1 MKRIN
6 HIILLIVAT
15 MSVACGSSDT
25 FGSRN
30 NQKRVVAS
38 VDGNDLLLKDI
49 LADMPEGLT
58 GADST
63 TFAKMY
69 IDNWVLN
76 RLKLAR
82 AEKVLSSK
90 GDIDRL
96 VEDYRQSLI
105 MRQLDQ
111 YYIDEAL
118 DTEITEQQIKAHY
131 RQHTHQF
138 TLDHDK
144 VRGVL
149 VRAPKDFRN
158 KSTLREALSNASS
171 DDIQEIVAFTEKH
184 DLQITDLTA
193 EWVTFSDFLSYLPTV
208 RTRNYDNLLSK
219 GKVQSMQADDVVF
232 YFTITDI
239 VAKGSIA
246 PMESVEDDIRR
257 MIYADRRTEII
268 KKYEAELKLEAIE
281 NDRIEIDDEQM
292 MNAFSARPNINDN
305 APSTESESEVIEEK
319 SEKKNKKEEKKSEGE
334 KKDSSSKDKESKED
348 KNSKDNKE
356 AKISKSTTD
365 KKGSDNNS
373 SDAKKE
379 DADNKTRAE
388 ENAAAKSNEVASDKA
403 DEKPAEKPAEKTAET
418 KSEKPAEKPA
428 EATTEKPAE
437 AKSET
442 SETENSK

>member
-1 MKRIN
+1 MKRIY
-6 HIILLIVAT
+6 HIIMLVAAT

-30 NQKRVVAS
+30 NHKRVVAS

-90 GDIDRL
+90 GDINRL

-111 YYIDEAL
+111 YYIDEHL
-118 DTEITEQQIKAHY
+118 DTEITEQQIKAYY

-144 VRGVL
+144 VQGVL

-158 KSTLREALSNASS
+158 KTTLREALSNASS
-171 DDIQEIVAFTEKH
+171 DGLQEILAFTEKH
-184 DLQITDLTA
+184 DLQITDLTS

-239 VAKGSIA
+239 TAKGSIA
-246 PMESVEDDIRR
+246 PIECVEDDIRR
-257 MIYADRRTEII
+257 MIYSDRRSEII

-292 MNAFSARPNINDN
+292 MNTLSSRPNINDTTL
-305 APSTESESEVIEEK
+305 STESEGEVVVEK
-319 SEKKNKKEEKKSEGE
+319 SEKKSKREEKKSDEE
-334 KKDSSSKDKESKED
+334 KKEENKKSSTTKSEKSSENREPSSSKDSAD
-348 KNSKDNKE
+348 KKVSEKASSDNKSEAGDDSSSVEQTSTAKNVETTSDKSE
-356 AKISKSTTD
+356 AKTT
-365 KKGSDNNS
+365 
-373 SDAKKE
+373 E
-379 DADNKTRAE
+379 Q
-388 ENAAAKSNEVASDKA
+388 
-403 DEKPAEKPAEKTAET
+403 PAEKPAEVKSEQPIEAKPVEAET
-418 KSEKPAEKPA
+418 KSE
-428 EATTEKPAE
+428 TTQ
-437 AKSET
+437 
-442 SETENSK
+442 TEN